1 MSVSLQDLAYSF
13 PTDDSRYTAPHSM
26 SEFYDVPFSD
36 GSSSTTSG
44 QISLNDFRNKTIQ
57 LSAPP
62 NPNSTNTTLVTS
74 TINPSPLT
82 YNLDNY
88 TYQLNIAGPIGPQ
101 DPATTA
107 QADVRGI
114 DVHPNDNVTMRV
126 YDSRFTGYSQ
136 LRFWGNGEGVFR
148 NSINRSENNTFNN
161 RFGPISNY
169 TIITA
174 TNRFN
179 ADDVVSCIIPI
190 PGTVSKIEFIWVK
203 STVWAGFSI
212 TI

>member
-1 MSVSLQDLAYSF
+1 MSVSLQDLANSF

-26 SEFYDVPFSD
+26 SEFYDIPFSD
-36 GSSSTTSG
+36 STSSAASG

-57 LSAPP
+57 LYTP
-62 NPNSTNTTLVTS
+62 NPNPVSTTNITS
-74 TINPSPLT
+74 TINPSPKT

-88 TYQLNIAGPIGPQ
+88 TYELNIAGPYGPQ

-107 QADVRGI
+107 KADVRGV
-114 DVHPNDNVTMRV
+114 DVHPNDNVKMRV

-174 TNRFN
+174 INRFN
-179 ADDVVSCIIPI
+179 AVDVVSCIIPI
-190 PGTVSKIEFIWVK
+190 PGTVTKIEFIWTK
-203 STVWAGFSI
+203 TQAWAGFSI

>member
-1 MSVSLQDLAYSF
+1 MSVSLQDLANSF

-36 GSSSTTSG
+36 GSSSTASG
-44 QISLNDFRNKTIQ
+44 QISLNSFRNKTIQ

-62 NPNSTNTTLVTS
+62 NPNPVSTTTITS
-74 TINPSPLT
+74 TINPSPKT
-82 YNLDNY
+82 YNLVNY
-88 TYQLNIAGPIGPQ
+88 TYELNIAGPYGPQ
-101 DPATTA
+101 DPATA
-107 QADVRGI
+107 KADVRGI
-114 DVHPNDNVTMRV
+114 DVHFNDNVIMRV

-148 NSINRSENNTFNN
+148 DSINRSENNTFNN

-174 TNRFN
+174 INRFN
-179 ADDVVSCIIPI
+179 AVDVVSCIIPI
-190 PGTVSKIEFIWVK
+190 PGTVTKIEFFWTK
-203 STVWAGFSI
+203 TQAWAGFSI